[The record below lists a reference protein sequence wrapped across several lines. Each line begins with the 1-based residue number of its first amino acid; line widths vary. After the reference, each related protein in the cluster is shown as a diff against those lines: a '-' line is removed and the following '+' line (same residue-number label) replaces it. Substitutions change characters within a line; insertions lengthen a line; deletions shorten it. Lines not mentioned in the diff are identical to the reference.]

1 VKVKTAE
8 FEAALK
14 KILTYTSRD
23 FPTVINDTARD
34 IIIKAAADTHKADPS
49 KIERQLTTGVIIR
62 THSKKGRLL
71 KNPKTVA
78 YKPAKLVYLII
89 AAKRTAQGK
98 PGLSQGEMSR
108 EAQKFIKRRK
118 SGVGFTAF
126 AGWQKALMAVGG
138 RGFGSKAMQSGFEQ
152 SSAREGYGEKATPE
166 HMIAKIVNT
175 ASAIEIYGAIP
186 LQTAINNK
194 TQSMLKHLDEK
205 LAKRFSESR

>member
-1 VKVKTAE
+1 MKVKTAE

-14 KILTYTSRD
+14 KILVHTSRD

-34 IIIKAAADTHKADPS
+34 IIIQAAKNTYKADPS
-49 KIERQLTTGVIIR
+49 KIERQLTTGVITR
-62 THSKKGRLL
+62 THSKAGKTL
-71 KNPKTVA
+71 KNPKVIA
-78 YKPAKLVYLII
+78 YKPARLVYLII
-89 AAKRTAQGK
+89 AAKLSAQGK
-98 PGLSQGEMSR
+98 RGLSQGEMSR

-166 HMIAKIVNT
+166 QMIAKMVNT
-175 ASAIEIYGAIP
+175 ASAIEIYGREP
-186 LQTAINNK
+186 LQSAINNK
-194 TQSMLKHLDEK
+194 TTSMLKHLDEK
-205 LAKRFSESR
+205 LAKRFSES